1 MALGRERL
9 FSAPAKRSDLEV
21 LPQSQRFSVGPAADA
36 DLPELAT
43 MLAAHIPDLQGTYLA
58 FEQAHRHS
66 RSILAIRN
74 SNGLVGCFAALF
86 LNHGGFERLVDGS
99 LSIVEPSQSYL
110 VRSGETAAA
119 LYIWAICMPKMAVS
133 ATGNAL
139 DLLRQ
144 DAYAKAD
151 LYARPGTPKG
161 KTFMIRVG
169 FQPLAD
175 SDGKSLWVYRRRM
188 ES

>member
-1 MALGRERL
+1 MALGGERS
-9 FSAPAKRSDLEV
+9 FSAPAKRSDLEI
-21 LPQSQRFSVGPAADA
+21 LPESQRFSVGPAADS

-43 MLAAHIPDLQGTYLA
+43 MLAAHIPNLQGTYLA

-86 LNHGGFERLVDGS
+86 LNNGGFERLVDGS
-99 LSIVEPSQSYL
+99 LSIVEQSYL
-110 VRSGETAAA
+110 VRPGETAAA
-119 LYIWAICMPKMAVS
+119 LYVWAICMPKMAVS
-133 ATGNAL
+133 ATGNAF
-139 DLLRQ
+139 DWLRQ